1 MADDRP
7 QLDFDIDTDEGLE
20 AYVLD
25 LARRK
30 GIPERLRYPETPEAY
45 AAMIAEAE
53 VDLERGEG
61 YTIEEVRA
69 HFADRFAALR
79 MLQSDRRG

>member
-7 QLDFDIDTDEGLE
+7 QLDFDIETDEGLE

-25 LARRK
+25 LAKRK

-45 AAMIAEAE
+45 AAAIA
-53 VDLERGEG
+53 
-61 YTIEEVRA
+61 EVRA
-69 HFADRFAALR
+69 DPRRVPWEKARAWL
-79 MLQSDRRG
+79 LSLGSDNPLPRPEPE